1 MRAVI
6 PGTWCGWVLWHRLP
20 MKLAADE
27 MAELEPPK
35 TWSGL
40 WVAML
45 RCLFGLWESDGCLFL
60 SAYEPQSLKGSCFL
74 GTRSTLTL
82 FLVHPPLYY
91 SSIIFFLSFLYS
103 HCFLWYGWK
112 ESFQAGSSVL
122 QSPEKGEG
130 GNSKTKIRVMV
141 TNEIDEWDKKG
152 NHKELEIPNKSMEE
166 KEAII
171 LTYFASVCLYAHPF
185 NSINSTWLLAEWGW
199 LSLLCSV

>member
-1 MRAVI
+1 
-6 PGTWCGWVLWHRLP
+6 

-82 FLVHPPLYY
+82 FLVHPLLYY
-91 SSIIFFLSFLYS
+91 SSIIFFCHFFTPIVFFGMAGKSPSRQAPLFSNHQRKGKEETAKQRYA
-103 HCFLWYGWK
+103 LW
-112 ESFQAGSSVL
+112 
-122 QSPEKGEG
+122 
-130 GNSKTKIRVMV
+130 
-141 TNEIDEWDKKG
+141 
-152 NHKELEIPNKSMEE
+152 
-166 KEAII
+166 
-171 LTYFASVCLYAHPF
+171 
-185 NSINSTWLLAEWGW
+185 
-199 LSLLCSV
+199 SLMR

>member
-1 MRAVI
+1 
-6 PGTWCGWVLWHRLP
+6 

-82 FLVHPPLYY
+82 FLVHPLLYY
-91 SSIIFFLSFLYS
+91 SSIFFFVISLLPLFSL
-103 HCFLWYGWK
+103 LWL
-112 ESFQAGSSVL
+112 ERVL
-122 QSPEKGEG
+122 PG
-130 GNSKTKIRVMV
+130 R
-141 TNEIDEWDKKG
+141 
-152 NHKELEIPNKSMEE
+152 
-166 KEAII
+166 
-171 LTYFASVCLYAHPF
+171 
-185 NSINSTWLLAEWGW
+185 
-199 LSLLCSV
+199 LLCSPITRERGRRKQQYKDMRYGH